1 MSPNLS
7 HQEFLNKY
15 YNIKEVEVSIAP
27 ANEDKK
33 SRRSIS
39 KGKYF
44 WFSQNLHGLF
54 NFSCFEKYKI
64 IG

>member
-1 MSPNLS
+1 MSQNLS

-44 WFSQNLHGLF
+44 
-54 NFSCFEKYKI
+54 
-64 IG
+64 